1 MTHNS
6 LASLQLYKQMQQNSS
21 HENDTHVYNCQTMA
35 VYKKQQFGSAMYT
48 LLKLKAGVMNHLH
61 LLH

>member
-21 HENDTHVYNCQTMA
+21 RENDTHVYNCQTMA
-35 VYKKQQFGSAMYT
+35 VYKKQQFG
-48 LLKLKAGVMNHLH
+48 
-61 LLH
+61 